1 MGYTATPT
9 PAYRSLMIFID
20 GGYLRKNIRDMIG
33 NDDIN
38 FLSLTRYLSNTVE
51 EGRIRAELVR
61 AYYYDAIVD
70 NSDSNHKDQQKYFD
84 EIQKEEKLE
93 VRLGRSLQ
101 HLIQIIQEWN
111 NLGIDFICKTQPID
125 TTTNEGKLIFHI
137 FGAIAEFER
146 GIIRERIN
154 SGLDRARRQ
163 GKKLGRPKGSKDKKR
178 RKKGGYYLRY
188 QNSKQSSPSK

>member
-1 MGYTATPT
+1 MKVAIYVRVSKEDQHPENQIYELEEFAKDRNFDVYYTYVDKISGSKDSR
-9 PAYRSLMIFID
+9 PALNELMIDSREKRFD
-20 GGYLRKNIRDMIG
+20 A
-33 NDDIN
+33 
-38 FLSLTRYLSNTVE
+38 V
-51 EGRIRAELVR
+51 LVW
-61 AYYYDAIVD
+61 
-70 NSDSNHKDQQKYFD
+70 
-84 EIQKEEKLE
+84 KLD
-93 VRLGRSLQ
+93 RLGRSLQ

>member
-1 MGYTATPT
+1 MKVAIYVRVSKEDQHPENQIYELEEFAKDRNFDVYYTYVDKISGSKDSR
-9 PAYRSLMIFID
+9 PALNELMIDSREKRFD
-20 GGYLRKNIRDMIG
+20 A
-33 NDDIN
+33 
-38 FLSLTRYLSNTVE
+38 V
-51 EGRIRAELVR
+51 LVW
-61 AYYYDAIVD
+61 
-70 NSDSNHKDQQKYFD
+70 
-84 EIQKEEKLE
+84 KLD
-93 VRLGRSLQ
+93 RLGRSLQ

-188 QNSKQSSPSK
+188 QNSKQSSPLKIT

>member
-1 MGYTATPT
+1 MKVAIYVRVSKEDQHPENQIYELEEFAKDRNFDVYYTYVDKISGSKDSR
-9 PAYRSLMIFID
+9 PALNELMIDSREKRF
-20 GGYLRKNIRDMIG
+20 NA
-33 NDDIN
+33 
-38 FLSLTRYLSNTVE
+38 V
-51 EGRIRAELVR
+51 LVW
-61 AYYYDAIVD
+61 
-70 NSDSNHKDQQKYFD
+70 
-84 EIQKEEKLE
+84 KLD
-93 VRLGRSLQ
+93 RLGRSLQ

-163 GKKLGRPKGSKDKKR
+163 GKKLGRPKGAKDKKR

>member
-1 MGYTATPT
+1 MKVAIYVRVSKEDQHPENQIYELEEFAKDKEFEVFHTYIDKISGAKDTRPALNELMMDARKKKFTA
-9 PAYRSLMIFID
+9 
-20 GGYLRKNIRDMIG
+20 
-33 NDDIN
+33 
-38 FLSLTRYLSNTVE
+38 V
-51 EGRIRAELVR
+51 
-61 AYYYDAIVD
+61 IVW
-70 NSDSNHKDQQKYFD
+70 
-84 EIQKEEKLE
+84 KLD
-93 VRLGRSLQ
+93 RLGRSLQ

>member
-1 MGYTATPT
+1 MKVAIYVRVSKEDQHPENQIYELEEFAKDRNFDVYYTYVDKISGAKDSR
-9 PAYRSLMIFID
+9 PALNELMIDSREKRFD
-20 GGYLRKNIRDMIG
+20 A
-33 NDDIN
+33 
-38 FLSLTRYLSNTVE
+38 V
-51 EGRIRAELVR
+51 LVW
-61 AYYYDAIVD
+61 
-70 NSDSNHKDQQKYFD
+70 
-84 EIQKEEKLE
+84 KLD
-93 VRLGRSLQ
+93 RLGRSLQ